1 MRKVKAIGITA
12 ILALGSFYLVSSGTA
27 RPLAPALN
35 VAVLVSDSGS
45 LSFAGPI
52 QRAAARLAVSDL
64 SDSGSSVRVNLS
76 FFDTGDTNE
85 ERARS
90 VARIVSSDSDL
101 VIAPIESESAGI
113 LISQK
118 TKFPI
123 IAPMTLEDDL
133 GSDSSKP
140 WLFRLSASPSQESFA
155 LGEFITQSKPKNV
168 LIVTGPAPV
177 NKAQQK
183 SLAFGLAMQGLR
195 VTTMNIKDTKAIA
208 KMKPDSLVLLSMEE
222 SIPFL
227 AAMSDWVEQLP
238 QVFLVPS
245 NSGDYSVYPWAR
257 SLSGA
262 LAISPRTAISSS
274 FKADLTRTL
283 GYSTLSGARGSLVLN
298 LGQRVYEAIRLAAS
312 AYAQPKS
319 DTTEGL
325 RASLASSM
333 KDGKPLFDR
342 NGFSKQIEYSVYRYG
357 ASGTFSLKS
366 SFSPN

>member
-1 MRKVKAIGITA
+1 MRKAKAIGITA
-12 ILALGSFYLVSSGTA
+12 ILALGSFYLVSTGTA
-27 RPLAPALN
+27 KPLAPALK
-35 VAVLVSDSGS
+35 VAVLVSDSGAI
-45 LSFAGPI
+45 SFAGPI

-85 ERARS
+85 ERARA
-90 VARIVSSDSDL
+90 VARVVSSDSDL
-101 VIAPIESESAGI
+101 VIAPIESESASI
-113 LISQK
+113 LISQSAK
-118 TKFPI
+118 LAM

-155 LGEFITQSKPKNV
+155 LGEFISQSKPKNV
-168 LIVTGPAPV
+168 LIVSGPAPV

-183 SLAFGLAMQGLR
+183 SLAFGLAMQGVR
-195 VTTMNIKDTKAIA
+195 VSTMNIKDTKAIGR
-208 KMKPDSLVLLSMEE
+208 MKPDSLVLLSMEE
-222 SIPFL
+222 SIPFFISM
-227 AAMSDWVEQLP
+227 ADWVEQIP

-245 NSGDYSVYPWAR
+245 NSGDYSIYPWAR
-257 SLSGA
+257 SLVGA
-262 LAISPRTAISSS
+262 TSISPRTTVTPS
-274 FKADLTRTL
+274 FKTDLSKAL
-283 GYSTLSGARGSLVLN
+283 GYSALSGARGSLVLN
-298 LGQRVYEAIRLAAS
+298 LGQRVYEAIRLAAT

-319 DTTEGL
+319 DTAEGL

-333 KDGKPLFDR
+333 RDGKPLFDR